1 MYNGH
6 CDGWTRHVIEDYWI
20 RSVTDDSTVR
30 AMAAVTT
37 SAVELARR
45 RHGTAPTATAA
56 LGRMLTGAGLLGV
69 ALKRGQTV
77 MVQIRGD
84 GPLGGALAMSD
95 AVGSVRGYVAN
106 PHAHL
111 PLTARGKLDVGGAV
125 GRGTL
130 HVTLDLGLRVPYHG
144 SVPLVSGEIA
154 EDLASYLVVSH
165 QIPSVV
171 ALGVLVAPSE
181 RVMAAGGLIVQVMP
195 GADERVVAYLEE
207 RAKVLPAVTS
217 MIATG
222 QTPEEMVDAVLGTI
236 VSRVVERGPVR
247 FRCRCS
253 RRKVQQVLISLG
265 DAELREILAEQGQ
278 VEVLC
283 NFCSARYVF
292 GDADVEG
299 LILQMHNGHG
309 IERDAGRAD
318 RVPPQA

>member
-1 MYNGH
+1 M
-6 CDGWTRHVIEDYWI
+6 EDYWI

-37 SAVELARR
+37 TAVELARR
-45 RHGTAPTATAA
+45 RHRTSPTATAA
-56 LGRMLTGAGLLGV
+56 LGRVLTGASLLGV

-77 MVQIRGD
+77 MVRIQGD
-84 GPLGGALAMSD
+84 GPLGGVLAMSD
-95 AVGSVRGYVAN
+95 AVGTVRGYVAN
-106 PHAHL
+106 PEVHL

-130 HVTLDLGLRVPYHG
+130 QVTLDLGLRVPYHG
-144 SVPLVSGEIA
+144 SVPLISGEIA

-207 RAKVLPAVTS
+207 RAQVLPAITS
-217 MIATG
+217 MISTG

-253 RRKVQQVLISLG
+253 WRKVQQVLISLG
-265 DAELREILAEQGQ
+265 DAELREILAEQGR
-278 VEVLC
+278 VEVTC
-283 NFCSARYVF
+283 NFCNARYVF

-309 IERDAGRAD
+309 IESESGNAEQ
-318 RVPPQA
+318 VPPQA

>member
-1 MYNGH
+1 
-6 CDGWTRHVIEDYWI
+6 
-20 RSVTDDSTVR
+20 
-30 AMAAVTT
+30 MAAVTT
-37 SAVELARR
+37 TAVEAARR
-45 RHGTAPTATAA
+45 RHKTAPTATAA

-77 MVQIRGD
+77 MVRIQGD
-84 GPLGGALAMSD
+84 GPLGGALVMSD
-95 AVGSVRGYVAN
+95 AEGTVRGYVAN
-106 PHAHL
+106 PQAHL
-111 PLTARGKLDVGGAV
+111 PLTPRGKLDVGGAV

-165 QIPSVV
+165 QIPSLV
-171 ALGVLVAPSE
+171 ALGVLVAPTE
-181 RVMAAGGLIVQVMP
+181 RVMAAGGLIVQVMA

-207 RAKVLPAVTS
+207 RAQLLPAVTS
-217 MIATG
+217 MISKG
-222 QTPEEMVDAVLGTI
+222 QTPEEMVDALLGTI

-265 DAELREILAEQGQ
+265 DTELREIFAEQGQ

-292 GDADVEG
+292 GNADVEG

-309 IERDAGRAD
+309 SESESGNAEQ
-318 RVPPQA
+318 VPPQA

>member
-1 MYNGH
+1 MG
-6 CDGWTRHVIEDYWI
+6 DYWI

-37 SAVELARR
+37 TAVEAARR
-45 RHGTAPTATAA
+45 RHKTAPTATAA

-77 MVQIRGD
+77 MVRIQGD
-84 GPLGGALAMSD
+84 GPLGGALVMSD
-95 AVGSVRGYVAN
+95 AEGTVRGYVAN
-106 PHAHL
+106 PQVHL

-125 GRGTL
+125 GHGTL

-171 ALGVLVAPSE
+171 ALGVLVAPTE

-195 GADERVVAYLEE
+195 GADERVVFYLEE

-217 MIATG
+217 MIFG
-222 QTPEEMVDAVLGTI
+222 GCKPEEIVGAVLGEMT
-236 VSRVVERGPVR
+236 SQVVERGAVR

-253 RRKVQQVLISLG
+253 RRKVQRVLISLG
-265 DAELREILAEQGQ
+265 ETELREILAEQGH
-278 VEVLC
+278 VEVRC
-283 NFCSARYVF
+283 NFCAARYLF
-292 GDADVEG
+292 DDEDVEN
-299 LILQMHNGHG
+299 LIAAMQDGS
-309 IERDAGRAD
+309 RT
-318 RVPPQA
+318 

>member
-1 MYNGH
+1 M
-6 CDGWTRHVIEDYWI
+6 
-20 RSVTDDSTVR
+20 VR
-30 AMAAVTT
+30 I
-37 SAVELARR
+37 
-45 RHGTAPTATAA
+45 
-56 LGRMLTGAGLLGV
+56 
-69 ALKRGQTV
+69 Q
-77 MVQIRGD
+77 GD
-84 GPLGGALAMSD
+84 GPLGGALVMSD
-95 AVGSVRGYVAN
+95 AEGTVRGYVAN
-106 PHAHL
+106 PQVHL

-125 GRGTL
+125 GHGTL

-171 ALGVLVAPSE
+171 ALGVLVAPTE

-207 RAKVLPAVTS
+207 RAQVLPTVTS
-217 MIATG
+217 MISKG
-222 QTPEEMVDAVLGTI
+222 QTPEEMVDALLGTI

-309 IERDAGRAD
+309 SESESGTAD
-318 RVPPQA
+318 QVPPQA

>member
-1 MYNGH
+1 MG
-6 CDGWTRHVIEDYWI
+6 DYWI

-37 SAVELARR
+37 TAVEAARR
-45 RHGTAPTATAA
+45 RHKTAPTATAA

-77 MVQIRGD
+77 MVRIQGD
-84 GPLGGALAMSD
+84 GPLGGALVMSD
-95 AVGSVRGYVAN
+95 AEGTVRGYVAN
-106 PHAHL
+106 PQAHL
-111 PLTARGKLDVGGAV
+111 PLTPRGKLDVGGAV

-171 ALGVLVAPSE
+171 ALGVLVAPTE

-207 RAKVLPAVTS
+207 RAQLLPAVTS
-217 MIATG
+217 MISKG
-222 QTPEEMVDAVLGTI
+222 QTPEEMVDALLGTI

-309 IERDAGRAD
+309 SESESGNAEQ
-318 RVPPQA
+318 VPPQA

>member
-1 MYNGH
+1 M
-6 CDGWTRHVIEDYWI
+6 EDYWI

-37 SAVELARR
+37 TAVELARR
-45 RHGTAPTATAA
+45 RHKTSPTATAA
-56 LGRMLTGAGLLGV
+56 LGRVLTGASLLGV

-77 MVQIRGD
+77 MVRIQGD
-84 GPLGGALAMSD
+84 GPLGGVLAMSD
-95 AVGSVRGYVAN
+95 AVGTVRGYVAN
-106 PHAHL
+106 PDVHL

-130 HVTLDLGLRVPYHG
+130 QVTLDLGLRVPYHG
-144 SVPLVSGEIA
+144 SVPLISGEIA

-207 RAKVLPAVTS
+207 RAQVLPAVTS
-217 MIATG
+217 MISTG
-222 QTPEEMVDAVLGTI
+222 HTPEEMVDAVLGTI
-236 VSRVVERGPVR
+236 ASRVVEQGPVR

-278 VEVLC
+278 VEVTC
-283 NFCSARYVF
+283 NFCNARYVF

-299 LILQMHNGHG
+299 LILQMHNGHR
-309 IERDAGRAD
+309 IESESGNAEQ
-318 RVPPQA
+318 VPPQA

>member
-1 MYNGH
+1 
-6 CDGWTRHVIEDYWI
+6 
-20 RSVTDDSTVR
+20 
-30 AMAAVTT
+30 MAAVTT
-37 SAVELARR
+37 TAVEAARR
-45 RHGTAPTATAA
+45 RHKTAPTATAA

-77 MVQIRGD
+77 MVRIQGD
-84 GPLGGALAMSD
+84 GPLGGALVMGD
-95 AVGSVRGYVAN
+95 AEGTVRGYVAN
-106 PHAHL
+106 PQAHL

-165 QIPSVV
+165 QIPSLV
-171 ALGVLVAPSE
+171 ALGVLVAPTE

-207 RAKVLPAVTS
+207 RAQLLPAVTS
-217 MIATG
+217 MISKG
-222 QTPEEMVDAVLGTI
+222 QTPEEMVDALLGTI

-309 IERDAGRAD
+309 SETESGNAEQ
-318 RVPPQA
+318 VPPQA

>member
-1 MYNGH
+1 MG
-6 CDGWTRHVIEDYWI
+6 DYWI

-37 SAVELARR
+37 TAVEAARR
-45 RHGTAPTATAA
+45 RHKTAPTATAA

-77 MVQIRGD
+77 MVRIQGD
-84 GPLGGALAMSD
+84 GPLGGALVMRD
-95 AVGSVRGYVAN
+95 AEGTVRGYVAN
-106 PHAHL
+106 PQAHL
-111 PLTARGKLDVGGAV
+111 PLTPRGKLDVGGAV

-171 ALGVLVAPSE
+171 ALGVLVAPTE

-195 GADERVVAYLEE
+195 GADERVVSYLEQ
-207 RAKVLPAVTS
+207 RARVLPAITS
-217 MIATG
+217 MISTG
-222 QTPEEMVDAVLGTI
+222 RTPEEMVEAAMGTM

-253 RRKVQQVLISLG
+253 RRKVQRVLISLG
-265 DAELREILAEQGQ
+265 AAELRETLAEQGQ
-278 VEVLC
+278 VEVCC
-283 NFCSARYVF
+283 NFCSARYLF
-292 GDADVEG
+292 DDADVED
-299 LILQMHNGHG
+299 LILQMSNGRR
-309 IERDAGRAD
+309 IPR
-318 RVPPQA
+318 P

>member
-1 MYNGH
+1 MQ
-6 CDGWTRHVIEDYWI
+6 DYWI

-37 SAVELARR
+37 AAVDLARR
-45 RHGTAPTATAA
+45 RHRTAPTATAA
-56 LGRMLTGAGLLGV
+56 LGRMLTAAGLLGA

-77 MVQIRGD
+77 MVQIQGD

-95 AVGSVRGYVAN
+95 AVGTVRGYVTN
-106 PHAHL
+106 PHVHL

-144 SVPLVSGEIA
+144 SVPLISGEIA

-171 ALGVLVAPSE
+171 ALGVLVAPTE

-195 GADERVVAYLEE
+195 GTDERVVAYLEQ
-207 RAKVLPAVTS
+207 RAQVLPAVTS
-217 MIATG
+217 MISTG

-253 RRKVQQVLISLG
+253 RGKVQQVLISLG
-265 DAELREILAEQGQ
+265 AAELREILAEQGQ
-278 VEVLC
+278 VEVHC

-292 GDADVEG
+292 DDAGIEG
-299 LILQMHNGHG
+299 LILQMHNG
-309 IERDAGRAD
+309 RRTV
-318 RVPPQA
+318 RVSANGEQLPPQA

>member
-1 MYNGH
+1 MG
-6 CDGWTRHVIEDYWI
+6 DYWI

-37 SAVELARR
+37 TAVEAARR

-77 MVQIRGD
+77 MVRIQGD
-84 GPLGGALAMSD
+84 GPLGGALVMSD
-95 AVGSVRGYVAN
+95 AEGTVRGYVAN
-106 PHAHL
+106 PQVHL

-125 GRGTL
+125 GHGTL

-171 ALGVLVAPSE
+171 ALGVLVAPTE

-207 RAKVLPAVTS
+207 RAQVLPTVTS
-217 MIATG
+217 MISKG
-222 QTPEEMVDAVLGTI
+222 QTPEEMVDALLGTI

-265 DAELREILAEQGQ
+265 DAELREIRAEQGQ

-283 NFCSARYVF
+283 NFCGARYVF
-292 GDADVEG
+292 GDADVEE

-309 IERDAGRAD
+309 SESESGTAD
-318 RVPPQA
+318 QVPPQA

>member
-1 MYNGH
+1 M
-6 CDGWTRHVIEDYWI
+6 EDYWI

-37 SAVELARR
+37 TAIELARR
-45 RHGTAPTATAA
+45 RHRTSPTATAA
-56 LGRMLTGAGLLGV
+56 LGRVLTGASLLGV

-77 MVQIRGD
+77 MVRIQGD
-84 GPLGGALAMSD
+84 GPLGGVLAMSD
-95 AVGSVRGYVAN
+95 AVGTVRGYVAN
-106 PHAHL
+106 PEVHL

-130 HVTLDLGLRVPYHG
+130 QVTLDLGLRVPYHG
-144 SVPLVSGEIA
+144 SVPLISGEIA

-207 RAKVLPAVTS
+207 RAQVLPAITS
-217 MIATG
+217 MISTG

-253 RRKVQQVLISLG
+253 WRKVQQVLISLG
-265 DAELREILAEQGQ
+265 DAELREILAEQGR
-278 VEVLC
+278 VEVTC
-283 NFCSARYVF
+283 NFCNARYVF

-309 IERDAGRAD
+309 IESESGNAEQ
-318 RVPPQA
+318 VPPQA

>member
-1 MYNGH
+1 M
-6 CDGWTRHVIEDYWI
+6 EDYWI

-56 LGRMLTGAGLLGV
+56 LGRVLTGAGLLGV

-77 MVQIRGD
+77 MVRIQGD

-106 PHAHL
+106 PLVHL

-130 HVTLDLGLRVPYHG
+130 QVTLDLGLRVPYHG

-154 EDLASYLVVSH
+154 EDLASYLIVSH

-207 RAKVLPAVTS
+207 RAQVLPAVTS
-217 MIATG
+217 MISRG

-278 VEVLC
+278 VEVTC

-292 GDADVEG
+292 GGADVEG

-309 IERDAGRAD
+309 IESESETAEQ
-318 RVPPQA
+318 VPPQA

>member
-1 MYNGH
+1 M
-6 CDGWTRHVIEDYWI
+6 EDYWI

-37 SAVELARR
+37 TAVELARR
-45 RHGTAPTATAA
+45 RHRTSPTATAA
-56 LGRMLTGAGLLGV
+56 LGRVLTGASLLGV

-77 MVQIRGD
+77 MVRIQGD
-84 GPLGGALAMSD
+84 GPLGGVLAMSD
-95 AVGSVRGYVAN
+95 AVGTVRGYVAN
-106 PHAHL
+106 PEVHL

-130 HVTLDLGLRVPYHG
+130 QVTLDLGLRVPYHG
-144 SVPLVSGEIA
+144 SVPLISGEIA

-207 RAKVLPAVTS
+207 RVQVLPAVTS
-217 MIATG
+217 MISTG
-222 QTPEEMVDAVLGTI
+222 QTPEAMVDAVLGTI

-278 VEVLC
+278 VEVTC
-283 NFCSARYVF
+283 NFCNARYVF

-309 IERDAGRAD
+309 IESESGNAEQ
-318 RVPPQA
+318 VPPQA

>member
-1 MYNGH
+1 
-6 CDGWTRHVIEDYWI
+6 
-20 RSVTDDSTVR
+20 
-30 AMAAVTT
+30 MAAVTT
-37 SAVELARR
+37 TAVEAARR
-45 RHGTAPTATAA
+45 RHKTAPTATAA

-77 MVQIRGD
+77 MVRIQGD
-84 GPLGGALAMSD
+84 GPLGGALVMGD
-95 AVGSVRGYVAN
+95 AEGTVRGYVAN
-106 PHAHL
+106 PQAHL

-165 QIPSVV
+165 QIPSLV
-171 ALGVLVAPSE
+171 ALGVLVAPTE

-207 RAKVLPAVTS
+207 RAQLLPAVTS
-217 MIATG
+217 MISKG
-222 QTPEEMVDAVLGTI
+222 QTPEEMVDALLGTI

-265 DAELREILAEQGQ
+265 DTELREIFAEQGQ

-309 IERDAGRAD
+309 SESESGNAEQ
-318 RVPPQA
+318 VPPPA